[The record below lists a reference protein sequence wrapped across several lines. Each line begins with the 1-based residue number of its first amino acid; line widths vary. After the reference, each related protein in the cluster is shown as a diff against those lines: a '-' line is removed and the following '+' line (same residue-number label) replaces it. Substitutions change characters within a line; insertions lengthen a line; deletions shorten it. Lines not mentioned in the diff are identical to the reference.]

1 MIGLRPL
8 LPVLWFICLLAGDV
22 LGAPSP
28 DVAFPYGQ
36 AAHPTRVLAR
46 IQTEFRRPEG
56 ARWLAAATKSQ
67 LVFEST
73 LVPGLVILDTAPGR
87 AAGPSAVPQPT
98 GDRTPALLKALKD
111 LEATGW
117 VEFVE
122 PDYFV
127 KLAGSPTEPGL
138 GSGLLWGLRNTGAE
152 GGLAGVDIGAD
163 AAWQMT
169 TGSSNVVVAVIDSGI
184 QSDHPDLD
192 ANIWRN
198 EKEIPGNGIDDD
210 GNGHVDD
217 YLGVDLVSPGQPI
230 SDANGHGT
238 HVAGTI
244 AAVGNG
250 GGSAVGVAW
259 GAKVLPIRVLD
270 AEGKGTH
277 AQIIQG
283 FEYAAKSAAQPR
295 VVNAS
300 LGGSFYSEAYL
311 ATLRNLGAKGILVI
325 CAAGNDSENN
335 DEEPSFPANY
345 RLPNVLS
352 VAAVRRDGA
361 LAVFQNRETSNYGA
375 ESVHVAA
382 PGTAIFS
389 TLTGSSY
396 GLNEGTSMAAP
407 HVSGVTALILS
418 LYPDASIVELRLR
431 ILQSCLP
438 LPMLGNKVVT
448 GGIVRADRALGIG
461 PDGNPEFELMPLMA
475 RALLAQVSNA
485 VEVVVSDVLPLG
497 GGTLQIRVGTSSAV
511 LLKDDG
517 VVPDRVAGDGVYA
530 GTLSGLTPGDSVIRY
545 ELTRAGRVWSSERLI
560 RVDPQPANDA
570 FADRV
575 QLASVETVT
584 TGTVAGATLEPGE
597 PGYSVSSPRRS
608 VWYQWAVPAGVPD
621 VRVAAVG
628 LDCEPELDVFTGI
641 TLGSLKPV
649 PGQVLSTGPIA
660 AMLLSAVPNQILQ
673 IRVSS
678 TNTQG
683 GRFRLD
689 VGGSGLR
696 PLNDN
701 RVAALPILSQA
712 SAGITEVKTA
722 SSDSATRE
730 VGEPTHAGVTGGHSL
745 WWKFTA
751 PVSGVLECETRGS
764 DFDTLLAVY
773 PAGSAVALA
782 GNDDHGWGAQWSR
795 VNVEVQAGQTYDIAV
810 DGYNGKSGRV
820 VLTATFMPGTNDDF
834 GAATALTV
842 GQKCRGTNFGA
853 GIESFEPVPLV
864 PAGAPAWKAGASVWY
879 KWTAPSGGRARL
891 IVTPRTSGLNLK
903 AAVYH
908 DRAKQQTL
916 NFFSNLRTLMSLADV
931 STAGGAILDIPF
943 DAAAGQEYR
952 ISVDGRHY
960 TELFFFDAW
969 ERGEFDIRVELTT
982 EIGLIYRTDFEVN
995 WEGMLSPVSPL
1006 NEAAFTTPGIW
1017 DSGALRMTQ
1026 SGTESSAWIYPFAR
1040 LDGNGPLTARMSF
1053 RMDGAAAEAGWVI
1066 GFSSLPLVGGGSI
1079 LSDNA
1084 ALSGI
1089 GVDGAG
1095 IDSAV
1100 FNYQSGLASTN
1111 PLPRLG
1117 PSQRHLVELT
1127 MDGAAGLM
1135 TASVDN
1141 LSPRS
1146 VPFTLAGSRNI
1157 LVGPYFAGTP
1167 GAGSL
1172 VIDNLEIR
1180 AAPMALGTQVPFVR
1194 TQPTGKNLATG
1205 DTLELE
1211 AQIGGE
1217 GLSFQWLYQGKP
1229 LAAGVGISGTQ
1240 GTRLTITGMT
1250 VSNAGPYRLV
1260 ASNSVGQVTTAE
1272 VLVTVQPPPP
1282 PGPTN
1287 VVWSVAGGGARMG
1300 VGDLVVAGGTGAV
1313 LGLRGRDGADYWRI
1327 NAPVGFVGLNL
1338 VATADDGAVVVS
1350 SQRGADRSHWLLIYN
1365 DPAEGVPSGSVKLDR
1380 APTQVLAVV
1389 GDSQQR
1395 RVVFVDPEA
1404 QGGVY
1409 EPGKGLL
1416 WRKPEL
1422 GALGGR
1428 LVPLSRTLVGGYT
1441 LPDEH
1446 GVAAYDYATGA
1457 TLWRWRFWERPQ
1469 VAVPQLVSLKWAGN
1483 DVLLAQFDRR
1493 LVAVDAKTGAEKWR
1507 VELGGESN
1515 GVLMYDAE
1523 IIIGK
1528 LSGQSSTYA
1537 WRRATGEPLEAPF
1550 ILNQSLWLGDARV
1563 LDNGAIL
1570 VRDSE
1575 YSSGTVRW
1583 QMPAGSSQ
1591 SLVGVAG
1598 SGRVIYEGGL
1608 GLTAVAGSGSPLS
1621 RRSPSPAPLG
1631 TFHVP
1636 GSKGYL
1642 DADRTALRPA
1652 RGLAVVQNGGV
1663 AEIDVFDPGVGYTNR
1678 TPISITGGG
1687 GTGAI
1692 AEALM
1697 KDGGVW
1703 SVTIR
1708 NPGSGY
1714 TNAPVIR
1721 FGPPAYPARV
1731 AVAEPQIVNGFIVG
1745 VTLKDGGWGY
1755 LQAPIVRFEGG
1766 SGRGAT
1772 AVARIDANGQVTAID
1787 VEESGLGYTVAPT
1800 VWIEPPMLPIPE
1812 LAVTRGTRLQFDG
1825 LSVGTAYR
1833 LQSETAGWQD
1843 VGDAFVAGI
1852 SSMGFH
1858 AATDRAHRLVR
1869 LPMPQTAAG
1878 TLTVVNGFV
1887 VGVTVTE
1894 PGSGYAEPPQVVIED
1909 AAGRG
1914 ARIVATVQNG
1924 QVSGATIE
1932 ASGRGYT
1939 GGASVRFASPPVAAL
1954 VPLEIPELRVQYSNV
1969 STNLPY
1975 QLHVGA
1981 SLEALE
1987 PAGEVFLPPTVTGL
2001 LYRDMNRDHE
2011 LIQLR
2016 YVR

>member
-8 LPVLWFICLLAGDV
+8 LPLLLFVCLVAGDV

-28 DVAFPYGQ
+28 DVAFPYGH

-46 IQTEFRRPEG
+46 IRTEFRRSEGSRWLVEG
-56 ARWLAAATKSQ
+56 ARSQ
-67 LVFEST
+67 LVFESKV
-73 LVPGLVILDTAPGR
+73 VPGLVILDTAPGR
-87 AAGPSAVPQPT
+87 SAGPSAVPQT
-98 GDRTPALLKALKD
+98 TVDQTPALLKSLAE

-117 VEFVE
+117 MEFVE

-184 QSDHPDLD
+184 QSDHPDLA

-217 YLGVDLVSPGQPI
+217 YLGVDFVSPGQPI

-259 GAKVLPIRVLD
+259 GAKVLPIRVADSRGQLVGD
-270 AEGKGTH
+270 TCRA
-277 AQIIQG
+277 
-283 FEYAAKSAAQPR
+283 FEYALRSDAKPR
-295 VVNAS
+295 IVNAS
-300 LGGSFYSEAYL
+300 FGGPVFSHAEYQMIRTLGE
-311 ATLRNLGAKGILVI
+311 KGVFVV
-325 CAAGNDSENN
+325 CAARNESENN

-361 LAVFQNRETSNYGA
+361 LADFSNYGA

-382 PGTAIFS
+382 PGEAIFS
-389 TLTGSSY
+389 TWPGPSY
-396 GLNEGTSMAAP
+396 NAIRGTSMAAP
-407 HVSGVTALILS
+407 HVSGVAALILS
-418 LYPDASIVELRLR
+418 LYPDASMVELRQR

-448 GGIVRADRALGIG
+448 GGMVRADRALRIG
-461 PDGNPEFELMPLMA
+461 PDGNPEFKLMPLLA
-475 RALLAQVSNA
+475 RALLGQVSNA

-497 GGTLQIRVGTSSAV
+497 GGTLQIRVGTSPSAI
-511 LLKDDG
+511 LKDDG

-530 GTLSGLTPGDSVIRY
+530 GTLSGLPPGDSVIRY

-570 FADRV
+570 FVDRV
-575 QLASVETVT
+575 RLASVETVT
-584 TGTVAGATLEPGE
+584 TGTLAGATLEPGE

-628 LDCEPELDVFTGI
+628 LDCEPELDVFTGS

-649 PGQVLSTGPIA
+649 PAQVLSTGSIA
-660 AMLLSAVPNQILQ
+660 ALVLSGVPNQILQ

-683 GRFRLD
+683 GRFGLVVR
-689 VGGSGLR
+689 GSGLR
-696 PLNDN
+696 PVNDN
-701 RVAALPILSQA
+701 RAAGLPILSQA
-712 SAGITEVKTA
+712 SAGIAEVKTA

-730 VGEPTHAGVTGGHSL
+730 VGEPTHAGVAGGQSL

-782 GNDDHGWGAQWSR
+782 GNDDYGWGAQWSR

-834 GAATALTV
+834 GAATELTV
-842 GQKCRGTNFGA
+842 GQPSQGNNFGA

-864 PAGAPAWKAGASVWY
+864 PAGEPAWRAGASVWY

-916 NFFSNLRTLMSLADV
+916 SFFSNLRTLMSLADV

-952 ISVDGRHY
+952 ISVDGLYY
-960 TELFFFDAW
+960 TQFLFGDAW

-1066 GFSSLPLVGGGSI
+1066 GFTSLPLVGGGSI

-1084 ALSGI
+1084 ALSGV

-1117 PSQRHLVELT
+1117 PSLRHFVELT

-1180 AAPMALGTQVPFVR
+1180 AAPMALGMQVPFVR
-1194 TQPTGKNLATG
+1194 THPAGKNLATG

-1211 AQIGGE
+1211 AQIGGD

-1229 LAAGVGISGTQ
+1229 LTAGVGISGTQ
-1240 GTRLTITGMT
+1240 GTRLTITGVT
-1250 VSNAGPYRLV
+1250 LSNAGPYRLV

-1287 VVWSVAGGGARMG
+1287 VVWSVVGGGARMG

-1327 NAPVGFVGLNL
+1327 NVPAGFVGLNL
-1338 VATADDGAVVVS
+1338 LATAHDGAVLVANTVDGR
-1350 SQRGADRSHWLLIYN
+1350 QVLVYD
-1365 DPAEGVPSGSVKLDR
+1365 DPAFGRPSEFVTFDVDSPR
-1380 APTQVLAVV
+1380 ILAVL
-1389 GDSQQR
+1389 GDSQKR
-1395 RVVFVDPEA
+1395 RLVTADSGG
-1404 QGGVY
+1404 GGVY
-1409 EPGKGLL
+1409 EVGRGSL
-1416 WRKPEL
+1416 WRKSEL
-1422 GALGGR
+1422 LLDSRFLPLERALVAYY
-1428 LVPLSRTLVGGYT
+1428 L
-1441 LPDEH
+1441 LPSEA
-1446 GVAAYDYATGA
+1446 GVAAYDYSTGA
-1457 TLWRWRFWERPQ
+1457 VLWRWRFWEAPQ
-1469 VAVPQLVSLKWAGN
+1469 VVLPGLQSLVWAGSGT
-1483 DVLLAQFDRR
+1483 VLVNLDRR
-1493 LVAVDAKTGAEKWR
+1493 LVALDSVTGAERWR
-1507 VELGGESN
+1507 VERGLESN
-1515 GVLMYDAE
+1515 GVLMFDAE
-1523 IIIGK
+1523 IIVGK
-1528 LSGQSSTYA
+1528 MSGQSSTYA
-1537 WRRATGEPLEAPF
+1537 WRRATGEPLESPF
-1550 ILNQSLWLGDARV
+1550 ILNQPLWLGDARV

-1570 VRDSE
+1570 VRDHE
-1575 YSSGTVRW
+1575 YSSGTVGW
-1583 QMPAGSSQ
+1583 QMPQGSSQ
-1591 SLVGVAG
+1591 TLVGVSG
-1598 SGRVIYEGGL
+1598 SGRVIYQGGL
-1608 GLTAVAGSGSPLS
+1608 GLFAVAGSGSPLS
-1621 RRSPSPAPLG
+1621 RRSPSPAPVG
-1631 TFHVP
+1631 TFHIP

-1642 DADRTALRPA
+1642 DADLTALRPA
-1652 RGLAVVQNGGV
+1652 RGWAVVQNGGV

-1692 AEALM
+1692 AEAVM
-1697 KDGGVW
+1697 EDGGVW

-1721 FGPPAYPARV
+1721 FGPPAYPARI

-1745 VTLKDGGWGY
+1745 VTVKDGGWGY
-1755 LQAPIVRFEGG
+1755 LQAPVVRFEGG

-1772 AVARIDANGQVTAID
+1772 AVARIDADGQVSAIEM
-1787 VEESGLGYTVAPT
+1787 EESGLGYTVAPT
-1800 VWIEPPMLPIPE
+1800 VWIEPPILPIPE
-1812 LAVTRGTRLQFDG
+1812 LAVLRGTRLQFDG
-1825 LSVGTAYR
+1825 LNVGTTYR

-1843 VGDAFVAGI
+1843 VGDAFVAGA
-1852 SSMGFH
+1852 SSVSFH
-1858 AATDRAHRLVR
+1858 AATERAHRLVR
-1869 LPMPQTAAG
+1869 MPMPQTAAG

-1894 PGSGYAEPPQVVIED
+1894 PGSGYAEAPQVAVED
-1909 AAGRG
+1909 ALGSG
-1914 ARIVATVQNG
+1914 ARVVATVQAG
-1924 QVSGATIE
+1924 RVSSATIE

>member
-1 MIGLRPL
+1 M
-8 LPVLWFICLLAGDV
+8 
-22 LGAPSP
+22 
-28 DVAFPYGQ
+28 
-36 AAHPTRVLAR
+36 
-46 IQTEFRRPEG
+46 
-56 ARWLAAATKSQ
+56 
-67 LVFEST
+67 VFEST

-87 AAGPSAVPQPT
+87 SAGPSAVPQPT
-98 GDRTPALLKALKD
+98 EDRTPALLKALKD

-122 PDYFV
+122 PDYLV
-127 KLAGSPTEPGL
+127 KLTGSPTEPGL
-138 GSGLLWGLRNTGAE
+138 GSGLLWGLRNTGAG

-163 AAWQMT
+163 AAWQTT

-184 QSDHPDLD
+184 QSNHPDLA

-198 EKEIPGNGIDDD
+198 EKEIPGNGLDDD

-217 YLGVDLVSPGQPI
+217 YLGVDLVAPGQPI
-230 SDANGHGT
+230 SDPDGHGT

-270 AEGKGTH
+270 EDGKGAVSLIIKGLEH
-277 AQIIQG
+277 AGQ
-283 FEYAAKSAAQPR
+283 SAARPKT
-295 VVNAS
+295 VNAS
-300 LGGSFYSEAYL
+300 LGWSAFSQCGYL
-311 ATLRNLGAKGILVI
+311 VIQALGEKGILVV

-335 DEEPSFPANY
+335 DEELSFPANY

-361 LAVFQNRETSNYGA
+361 LAGFSNYGA

-382 PGTAIFS
+382 PGEDIFS
-389 TLTGSSY
+389 TWPVSSY
-396 GLNEGTSMAAP
+396 LSDSGTSMAAP
-407 HVSGVTALILS
+407 HVSGVAALILS
-418 LYPDASIVELRLR
+418 LYPDASMVELRQR

-448 GGIVRADRALGIG
+448 GGIVRADRALRIG
-461 PDGNPEFELMPLMA
+461 PDGNPEFELMPLLA

-497 GGTLQIRVGTSSAV
+497 GGTLQIRVGTSPAV
-511 LLKDDG
+511 ILKDDG
-517 VVPDRVAGDGVYA
+517 VVPDRVAGDGVYS
-530 GTLSGLTPGDSVIRY
+530 GTLSGLPPGALAIRY
-545 ELTRAGRVWSSERLI
+545 ELARAGRVWSSERLI
-560 RVDPQPANDA
+560 RVEPPPANDA
-570 FADRV
+570 FVDRV
-575 QLASVETVT
+575 RLASAETVT
-584 TGTVAGATLEPGE
+584 TGTFAGATLEVGE
-597 PGYSVSSPRRS
+597 PGYSVANPRRS

-621 VRVAAVG
+621 IAIRAVG

-649 PGQVLSTGPIA
+649 PVQVISTGPIA
-660 AMLLSAVPNQILQ
+660 GLVLSAVPNQILQ

-678 TNTQG
+678 TNTHG
-683 GRFRLD
+683 GRFGLI

-701 RVAALPILSQA
+701 RIAALPILSQVP
-712 SAGITEVKTA
+712 AGIAQEKTA

-730 VGEPTHAGVTGGHSL
+730 VGEPAHAGVTGGRSL

-751 PVSGVLECETRGS
+751 PASGVLECKTRGS

-773 PAGSAVALA
+773 PAGSAIALA
-782 GNDDHGWGAQWSR
+782 GNDDYGWGEQWSW

-820 VLTATFMPGTNDDF
+820 VLTAKFWPGTNDDF
-834 GAATALTV
+834 GAATELTA
-842 GQKCRGTNFGA
+842 GQTIPGNNFGA
-853 GIESFEPVPLV
+853 GIEPFEPIPDVPV
-864 PAGAPAWKAGASVWY
+864 GAPSWRAGRSVWY
-879 KWTAPSGGRARL
+879 KWTAPSGGRARVT
-891 IVTPRTSGLNLK
+891 ITPRTSGLNLK

-908 DRAKQQTL
+908 DRARQQTL
-916 NFFSNLRTLMSLADV
+916 NFFSNLRTLMSQVDG
-931 STAGGAILDIPF
+931 STAGGVVLEIPF

-952 ISVDGRHY
+952 ISVDGLYY
-960 TELFFFDAW
+960 TQFLFGDAW
-969 ERGEFDIRVELTT
+969 EQGYFDILVELTT
-982 EIGLIYRTDFEVN
+982 EIGLIYRTEFEVN
-995 WEGMLSPVSPL
+995 WEGLLSPVSAL
-1006 NEAAFTTPGIW
+1006 KEAAFTTPGIW
-1017 DSGALRMTQ
+1017 DSGAVRMTQ
-1026 SGTESSAWIYPFAR
+1026 SGTESCAWIYPFAR
-1040 LDGNGPLTARMSF
+1040 LDGYGPLTARMSF
-1053 RMDGAAAEAGWVI
+1053 RMDGTVPAAGWFI
-1066 GFSSLPLVGGGSI
+1066 GFSSRPLAGGGST
-1079 LSDNA
+1079 LSDSTA
-1084 ALSGI
+1084 ISGI
-1089 GVDGAG
+1089 IVDGAG

-1100 FNYQSGLASTN
+1100 FNYQSGLTSTN

-1117 PSQRHLVELT
+1117 TNQRHFVELT
-1127 MDGAAGLM
+1127 MDGSVGLLTAA
-1135 TASVDN
+1135 VDN
-1141 LSPRS
+1141 LLPRS

-1157 LVGPYFAGTP
+1157 LAGPYFIGTP

-1172 VIDNLEIR
+1172 VIDKLEIR
-1180 AAPMALGTQVPFVR
+1180 AAPMALGIQVPFVR
-1194 TQPTGKNLATG
+1194 LQPTWKNLATG
-1205 DTLELE
+1205 ETLELE
-1211 AQIGGE
+1211 AQFGGE

-1229 LAAGVGISGTQ
+1229 LAAGAGISGTQ
-1240 GTRLTITGMT
+1240 ETRLTITGVT
-1250 VSNAGPYRLV
+1250 VSNTGAYRLV

-1272 VLVTVQPPPP
+1272 ALVTVQPPPP

-1300 VGDLVVAGGTGAV
+1300 VGDLVLAERTGAV
-1313 LGLRGRDGADYWRI
+1313 LGFRGRDGSNYWRI
-1327 NAPVGFVGLNL
+1327 NVPAGFVGLNL

-1350 SQRGADRSHWLLIYN
+1350 SQRGADGSHWLLIYD
-1365 DPAEGVPSGSVKLDR
+1365 DPAAGVPSGSVKLDR

-1409 EPGKGLL
+1409 EPGNGLL
-1416 WRKPEL
+1416 WRRPEL

-1428 LVPLSRTLVGGYT
+1428 LVPLSRALVGGYT

-1446 GVAAYDYATGA
+1446 GVAAYEYATGA

-1493 LVAVDAKTGAEKWR
+1493 LVAIDAKTGAEKWR

-1515 GVLMYDAE
+1515 GILIYDAE
-1523 IIIGK
+1523 TVVGK
-1528 LSGQSSTYA
+1528 LSGQSWTYA
-1537 WRRATGEPLEAPF
+1537 WRRATGEPFEAPLM
-1550 ILNQSLWLGDARV
+1550 LNQPLWLGDARV
-1563 LDNGAIL
+1563 LDNGAVL
-1570 VRDSE
+1570 VRDGE
-1575 YSSGTVRW
+1575 YGNGTVRW

-1608 GLTAVAGSGSPLS
+1608 GLFAVAGSGSPLS

-1631 TFHVP
+1631 TFHIP

-1642 DADRTALRPA
+1642 DADLTALRPA
-1652 RGLAVVQNGGV
+1652 RGLAVVRNGGV

-1678 TPISITGGG
+1678 TPVSITGGG

-1692 AEALM
+1692 AEAVM

-1703 SVTIR
+1703 SVSVR

-1721 FGPPAYPARV
+1721 FGPPAYPARI

-1745 VTLKDGGWGY
+1745 LTVKDGGWGY
-1755 LQAPIVRFEGG
+1755 LQAPVVRFEGG

-1772 AVARIDANGQVTAID
+1772 AVARINADGQVSAIEM
-1787 VEESGLGYTVAPT
+1787 EESGLGYTVAPT
-1800 VWIEPPMLPIPE
+1800 VWIEPPILPIPE

-1825 LSVGTAYR
+1825 LSVGTTYR

-1843 VGDAFVAGI
+1843 VGDAFVAGA
-1852 SSMGFH
+1852 SSVGFH
-1858 AATDRAHRLVR
+1858 AATERAHRLVR

-1894 PGSGYAEPPQVVIED
+1894 PGSGYAEAPQVAVED
-1909 AAGRG
+1909 TLGSG
-1914 ARIVATVQNG
+1914 ARVVATVQAG
-1924 QVSGATIE
+1924 RVSGATIE

-1939 GGASVRFASPPVAAL
+1939 GGAVVRFASPPVAAL
-1954 VPLEIPELRVQYSNV
+1954 VPLGIPELRIQYSNV
-1969 STNLPY
+1969 STSLPY
-1975 QLHVGA
+1975 RLHAGS

-1987 PAGEVFLPPTVTGL
+1987 PAGEVFLPPSVTGL